1 MGFAA
6 RVASLKPA
14 LPTSVLIA
22 SLLLAALLPAS
33 AQTPPPEFRPVRP
46 EMEKFIAQMVRA
58 HGFDAKSLRN
68 VFAKV
73 QTSQGVIRAITAPST
88 SKPWYEFK
96 PLFVDAQRISGGV
109 TYWNDN
115 AELLE
120 RARKEF
126 GVPEA
131 VVVSVIGI
139 ETRYGK
145 RTGNFR
151 VMDALSTLAFDVPSR
166 ADYFKR
172 ELEQFL
178 LLARE
183 QQWDPLSINGSF
195 AGAMGMPQFM
205 PSSYRRYAVD
215 FNADGY
221 TDLWKDQADVIGSV
235 ASYLRQSGWKEGTPI
250 VAPARVDVPDWKAL
264 VDLGL
269 KPSLTL
275 EQWKMRGVDTIANVQ
290 ISLPASLFTLDLL
303 GGPEFWFGFENFY
316 AILQYNRSRNYAM
329 AVNELAQEITR
340 ERERVAAGE
349 GTIGVQ

>member
-1 MGFAA
+1 VSPAGSA
-6 RVASLKPA
+6 LKTVTLNA
-14 LPTSVLIA
+14 V
-22 SLLLAALLPAS
+22 LLAAMLWIASQPAS
-33 AQTPPPEFRPVRP
+33 AQTPPSEVRPLRP
-46 EMEKFIAQMVRA
+46 EMEKFIDQMVQA
-58 HGFDAKSLRN
+58 HGFDAKALRK

-73 QTSQGVIRAITAPST
+73 QTSQGVTRAIAAPST

-96 PLFVDAQRISGGV
+96 PLFVDAQRITGGV
-109 TYWNDN
+109 KYWNDN

-131 VVVSVIGI
+131 IIVSVIGI

-151 VMDALSTLAFDVPSR
+151 VMDALSTLAFDVPAR
-166 ADYFKR
+166 ADYFRR

-205 PSSYRRYAVD
+205 PTSYRRYAID
-215 FNADGY
+215 FNADGH
-221 TDLWKDQADVIGSV
+221 TDLWNDTADIIGSIG
-235 ASYLRQSGWKEGTPI
+235 SYLHQSGWKEGTP
-250 VAPARVDVPDWKAL
+250 VVVPARVDTADWKPL

-269 KPSLTL
+269 KPTLTL
-275 EQWKMRGVDTIANVQ
+275 DQWKMRGVDTLSNTQA
-290 ISLPASLFTLDLL
+290 SMLASLFTLDLL
-303 GGPEFWFGFENFY
+303 GGPEFWFGSENFY

-329 AVNELAQEITR
+329 AVNDLANEIAR
-340 ERERVAAGE
+340 ERERIAAG
-349 GTIGVQ
+349 VSSNSAQ

>member
-1 MGFAA
+1 M
-6 RVASLKPA
+6 LTLA
-14 LPTSVLIA
+14 LVTVS
-22 SLLLAALLPAS
+22 LPAW
-33 AQTPPPEFRPVRP
+33 AQTPPPEFRPLRS
-46 EMEKFIAQMVRA
+46 ETEKFIAQMVRA
-58 HGFDAKSLRN
+58 HGFDAEALRKL
-68 VFAKV
+68 FAKV
-73 QTSQGVIRAITAPST
+73 QTSQGVIRAISAPAT
-88 SKPWYEFK
+88 SKPWFEFK
-96 PLFVDAQRISGGV
+96 PLFVDAQRIAGGV
-109 TYWNDN
+109 IYWNDN

-120 RARKEF
+120 RAHKEF

-183 QQWDPLSINGSF
+183 QHWDPLSINGSF
-195 AGAMGMPQFM
+195 AGAMGLPQFM

-215 FNADGY
+215 FNADGQ
-221 TDLWKDQADVIGSV
+221 TDLWNDPADVIGSI
-235 ASYLRQSGWKEGTPI
+235 ASYLRQSGWKEDTPI
-250 VAPARVDVPDWKAL
+250 VAPARVDAADWKPL

-269 KPSLTL
+269 KPSLTI
-275 EQWKMRGVDTIANVQ
+275 EQWKMRGVDTMSNVQ
-290 ISLPASLFTLDLL
+290 ASLAASLFTLDLL

-329 AVNELAQEITR
+329 AVHELANEIVR
-340 ERERVAAGE
+340 ERERVAL
-349 GTIGVQ
+349 GVGSISAQ

>member
-1 MGFAA
+1 VSPAGSA
-6 RVASLKPA
+6 LKA
-14 LPTSVLIA
+14 VTLNAI
-22 SLLLAALLPAS
+22 LLAATLWTASQPAW
-33 AQTPPPEFRPVRP
+33 AQTPPSEVRSLRP
-46 EMEKFIAQMVRA
+46 EMEKFIDQMVQA
-58 HGFDAKSLRN
+58 HGFDAKALRK

-73 QTSQGVIRAITAPST
+73 QTSQGVTRAIAAPST

-96 PLFVDAQRISGGV
+96 PLFVDAQRITGGV
-109 TYWNDN
+109 KYWNDN

-131 VVVSVIGI
+131 IIVSVIGI

-151 VMDALSTLAFDVPSR
+151 VMDALSTLAFDVPAR
-166 ADYFKR
+166 ADYFRR

-205 PSSYRRYAVD
+205 PTSYRRYAID
-215 FNADGY
+215 FNADGH
-221 TDLWKDQADVIGSV
+221 TDLWNDPADIIGSIG
-235 ASYLRQSGWKEGTPI
+235 SYLHQSGWKEGTPI
-250 VAPARVDVPDWKAL
+250 VAPARVDTAEWKPL

-269 KPSLTL
+269 KPTLTL
-275 EQWKMRGVDTIANVQ
+275 DQWKMRGVDTLSNVQ
-290 ISLPASLFTLDLL
+290 ASLAASLFTLDLL

-329 AVNELAQEITR
+329 AVHELANEIVR
-340 ERERVAAGE
+340 ERERIAAGV
-349 GTIGVQ
+349 GSNSAQ

>member
-1 MGFAA
+1 
-6 RVASLKPA
+6 
-14 LPTSVLIA
+14 
-22 SLLLAALLPAS
+22 
-33 AQTPPPEFRPVRP
+33 
-46 EMEKFIAQMVRA
+46 MEKFIDQMVQA
-58 HGFDAKSLRN
+58 HGFDAKALHR

-73 QTSQGVIRAITAPST
+73 QTSQGVTRAIAAPST

-96 PLFVDAQRISGGV
+96 PLFVDAQRITGGV
-109 TYWNDN
+109 KYWNDN

-131 VVVSVIGI
+131 IIVSVIGI

-151 VMDALSTLAFDVPSR
+151 VMDALSTLAFDVPGR
-166 ADYFKR
+166 ADYFRR

-205 PSSYRRYAVD
+205 PTSYRRYAID
-215 FNADGY
+215 FNADGH
-221 TDLWKDQADVIGSV
+221 TDLWNDPADIIGSV
-235 ASYLRQSGWKEGTPI
+235 GSYLHQSGWKEGTPI
-250 VAPARVDVPDWKAL
+250 VAPARVDTAEWKPL

-269 KPSLTL
+269 KPTLTL
-275 EQWKMRGVDTIANVQ
+275 DQWKMRGVDTLSNVQ
-290 ISLPASLFTLDLL
+290 ASLAASLFTLDLL

-329 AVNELAQEITR
+329 AVHELANEIVR
-340 ERERVAAGE
+340 ERERVAAG
-349 GTIGVQ
+349 VSSNSAQ

>member
-1 MGFAA
+1 
-6 RVASLKPA
+6 
-14 LPTSVLIA
+14 
-22 SLLLAALLPAS
+22 
-33 AQTPPPEFRPVRP
+33 
-46 EMEKFIAQMVRA
+46 MVRA
-58 HGFDAKSLRN
+58 HGFDAKALRKL
-68 VFAKV
+68 FAKV
-73 QTSQGVIRAITAPST
+73 QTSPGVIRAISAPAT
-88 SKPWYEFK
+88 SKPWFEFK

-120 RARKEF
+120 RAHRSSAC
-126 GVPEA
+126 PRRSSS
-131 VVVSVIGI
+131 SVIGI

-183 QQWDPLSINGSF
+183 QHWDPLSINGSF
-195 AGAMGMPQFM
+195 AGAMGLPQFM

-215 FNADGY
+215 FNADGH
-221 TDLWKDQADVIGSV
+221 TDLWKDPADVIGSI
-235 ASYLRQSGWKEGTPI
+235 ASYLHQSGWKEATPI
-250 VAPARVDVPDWKAL
+250 VAPARVDAADWKVL

-275 EQWKMRGVDTIANVQ
+275 EQWKMRGVDTMSNVQ
-290 ISLPASLFTLDLL
+290 ASLAASLFTLDLSGWTGVL
-303 GGPEFWFGFENFY
+303 VRLRELLRHSAVQPQPQLRDGRARAGERDRARAGAGRGQRQFKQRTV
-316 AILQYNRSRNYAM
+316 IL
-329 AVNELAQEITR
+329 
-340 ERERVAAGE
+340 AAGRRNFLDLAR
-349 GTIGVQ
+349 Q